1 LVGQERLAVQHA
13 YATGELAALSADLEA
28 AGTTNRD
35 DTAPGAA
42 AHNVGKPSG
51 TARRDQAGGALKKAI
66 ESGRQR

>member
-35 DTAPGAA
+35 DTAPGPPLTMWVKAFRT
-42 AHNVGKPSG
+42 G
-51 TARRDQAGGALKKAI
+51 RRDQAGGALKKAV